1 MLRKSFIKYYRV
13 FKYATTVTEVSANN
27 FVRLPAVQFKRGLP
41 VGEPV
46 DVLISIP
53 YFKYSLPPDEA
64 MFYGYLTKA
73 QAMEKAKSGAL
84 TYINK
89 MIADVEQSIAKLKAY
104 RMSHYEDLNINLLD
118 ANIRRVEKL
127 MNIK

>member
-1 MLRKSFIKYYRV
+1 MLRNSFFKYYRV
-13 FKYATTVTEVSANN
+13 FKNDTIVTEVSANN
-27 FVRLPAVQFKRGLP
+27 FMRVPPVQFKRGLP
-41 VGEPV
+41 IGEPI

-53 YFKYSLPPDEA
+53 YFKYSLPTDEN

-73 QAMEKAKSGAL
+73 KAMEKAKSGAL
-84 TYINK
+84 IYINA

-104 RMSHYEDLNINLLD
+104 RVSHYEDLNINLLD
-118 ANIRRVEKL
+118 ANIRRLEKL